1 MENIHD
7 KKITILIVDDSPDS
21 IALLSSIL
29 KDTYRIKVA
38 LTGDK
43 ALEIVSS
50 TDSLPDLILL
60 DVMMPGLDGY
70 ETCQRLKDNSLTAG
84 IPVLFLTA
92 KTGEDDR
99 QKALSF
105 GAEDCI
111 AKPPSPEILRARIR
125 TLLSG
130 GGGA

>member
-1 MENIHD
+1 MEIIHD

-21 IALLSSIL
+21 IALLGSLL
-29 KDTYRIKVA
+29 KDAYRVKVA
-38 LTGDK
+38 LTGEK

-50 TDSLPDLILL
+50 TDLLPDLILL

-70 ETCQRLKDNSLTAG
+70 ETCRRLKGNPHTAR

-111 AKPPSPEILRARIR
+111 AKPPIPEILRARIR

-130 GGGA
+130 RGDA